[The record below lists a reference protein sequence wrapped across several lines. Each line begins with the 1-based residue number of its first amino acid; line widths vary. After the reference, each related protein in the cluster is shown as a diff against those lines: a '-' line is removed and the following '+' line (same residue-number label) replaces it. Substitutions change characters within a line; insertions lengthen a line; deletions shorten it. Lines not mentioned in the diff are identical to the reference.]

1 MIVNKFG
8 HKTDV
13 TLSGDWTQLF
23 LY

>member
-8 HKTDV
+8 HKTDA
-13 TLSGDWTQLF
+13 TLSGDWTQLL